1 MQLTENFNSWEF
13 DSPDFQNSGTNM
25 KLRFISSLQEAR
37 TIADIPFV
45 ITSGYRTKEHN
56 EKVEGVKNS
65 AHMVGKAADIACH
78 TSINRFRIVAALLEV
93 KFTRIGIYATY
104 IHVDDDE
111 SKSSEVIF
119 LA

>member
-1 MQLTENFNSWEF
+1 MQLTENFNSSEF
-13 DSPDFQNSGTNM
+13 DSPDLPSTGTIM
-25 KLRFISSLQEAR
+25 SLPFIFKLQEAR

-45 ITSGYRTKEHN
+45 ITSGYRTKQHN
-56 EKVEGVKNS
+56 KKVGGVLNS

-93 KFTRIGIYATY
+93 KFTRIGIYPTY

-111 SKSSEVIF
+111 TKPSEVIF
-119 LA
+119 CK